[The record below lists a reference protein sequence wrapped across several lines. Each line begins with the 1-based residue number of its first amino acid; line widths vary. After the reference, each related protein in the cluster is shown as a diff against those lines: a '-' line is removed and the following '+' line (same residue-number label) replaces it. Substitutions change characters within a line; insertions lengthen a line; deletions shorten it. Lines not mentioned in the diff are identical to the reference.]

1 MRENALVIGMARL
14 RESRGVAP
22 AVAVAAL
29 VLMTLAASTGVYVSV
44 MQETGPLMNE
54 PHPQAGTQFTK
65 LASQHAEVSL
75 IADADKG
82 DVYIRSPLGTE
93 TPLKQPGDTE
103 TALAFANG
111 PTQVVVK
118 TDDGEYVATSRTLEY
133 GVDPDYVVSKDGE
146 WDYTSVQEAVD
157 NAPEGATIAVKRD
170 IYEENIDITNS
181 VNLVGETGTVITPD
195 DTSEPAVT
203 VSTGETTM
211 QNLRVSGDGT
221 GTGIQVTEEGAH
233 IVGTR
238 IDGLETG
245 VALEKMCAVVQ
256 GNSITDSEEGV
267 VVNGRTDGV
276 LISENDLSGNEN
288 GVVNGQGDSDNEV
301 NAQYN
306 YWGDEDPDDSTSG
319 NVDTSNELESFD
331 GPFVVGDRMGDLDD
345 YDAGYGNQ
353 CDGSMDDDDNTGG
366 DSVIADDDDGNNGN
380 GKGGK

>member
-1 MRENALVIGMARL
+1 MARL

-29 VLMTLAASTGVYVSV
+29 ILVTLAASTGVYVSV
-44 MQETGPLMNE
+44 MQGSGPLMNE

-75 IADADKG
+75 IADANKG
-82 DVYIRSPLGTE
+82 DVYLRSPLGTE
-93 TPLKQPGDTE
+93 TPLKQAGDTE

-118 TDDGEYVATSRTLEY
+118 TEDGEYVATSRTLEY

-146 WDYTSVQEAVD
+146 WDYTSVQEAVN

-170 IYEENIDITNS
+170 IYEENVDITNS
-181 VNLVGETGTVITPD
+181 VNLVGETGTVIKPD
-195 DTSEPAVT
+195 DTSEAAVT
-203 VSTGETTM
+203 VSNGGTTM
-211 QNLRVSGDGT
+211 QNLRVSGDGV
-221 GTGIQVTEEGAH
+221 GTGIHVTEEGAQ

-245 VALEKMCAVVQ
+245 VQLDKMCAVVQ
-256 GNSITDSEEGV
+256 GNAITDNEDGV
-267 VVNGRTDGV
+267 VVDGRTDGL
-276 LISENDLSGNEN
+276 LITENDLSGNDY
-288 GVVNGQGDSDNEV
+288 GVVNGQGDSANEV
-301 NAQYN
+301 SAQYN
-306 YWGDEDPDDSTSG
+306 YWGSTDPDESTFGS
-319 NVDTSNELESFD
+319 VDTSNELESFD
-331 GPFVVGDRMGDLDD
+331 GPFVVGDRMGDVGD
-345 YDAGYGNQ
+345 YDAGLGNH
-353 CDGSMDDDDNTGG
+353 CDGDMTDDDNTSG